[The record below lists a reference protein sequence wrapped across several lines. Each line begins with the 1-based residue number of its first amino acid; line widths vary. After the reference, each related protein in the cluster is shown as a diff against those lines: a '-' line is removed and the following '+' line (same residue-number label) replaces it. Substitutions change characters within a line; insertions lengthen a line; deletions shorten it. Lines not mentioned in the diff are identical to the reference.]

1 MPDETSGID
10 LEELLDGDELELLK
24 EEAARRGMTP
34 AELAKSGI
42 QQQITKRTKP
52 KAMTGVI
59 QAFRRKD

>member
-24 EEAARRGMTP
+24 EEAARRGTTP